1 MYLLPLVLIIVLVLI
16 LPFAVKKVEHNL
28 ELFLFFM
35 GLLSL
40 FSSYLFGKIE
50 ISSEIFIKALEEPIK
65 ITLAVLIAGW
75 IFGKYHERITK
86 FILNVEEKL
95 GERIF
100 AFLLVF
106 ILGMTSSII
115 TAIIASLI
123 LSEVVSGLKLHRKY
137 EIRLVVLACFS
148 IGLGAVL
155 TPIGEPL
162 STIATAKL
170 KGPPYH
176 AHFLFLFKHLWFYI
190 LPAVFLFSIFA
201 SITHGSASRI
211 LTLEEK
217 EKETLKD
224 VFIRASKVYV
234 FIMGLIFLG
243 EGFKPAID
251 EYISKVAPHI
261 LYWINTVS
269 AILDN
274 ATLTAAEISPAMD
287 IEQIKSILMGLLI
300 AGGILIPGNIPN
312 IICAGKLNIKSSEWA
327 KEGAPVGIMLLLI
340 YFFVLFLI

>member
-1 MYLLPLVLIIVLVLI
+1 MYLIPLVSIILLVLI
-16 LPFAVKKVEHNL
+16 LPFVVKKVEHNL
-28 ELFLFFM
+28 EIFLFFM

-40 FSSYLFGKIE
+40 LSSYLFGKIE
-50 ISSEIFIKALEEPIK
+50 VSYHTFLKALEEPIK

-75 IFGKYHERITK
+75 LFGRYHERITK
-86 FILNVEEKL
+86 FILKTEEKL
-95 GERIF
+95 GERVF
-100 AFLLVF
+100 AFLIVF
-106 ILGMTSSII
+106 FLGILSSII

-123 LSEVVSGLKLHRKY
+123 LSEVVAGLRLHRKF
-137 EIRLVVLACFS
+137 EVRLVVLACFS

-190 LPAVFLFSIFA
+190 IPAVILFSFLA
-201 SITHGSASRI
+201 SLTHGSAARI
-211 LTLEEK
+211 LTLKEK
-217 EKETLKD
+217 EKETIKD
-224 VFIRASKVYV
+224 VFVRALKVYL

-243 EGFKPAID
+243 EGFKPVID
-251 EYISKVAPHI
+251 EYISKVSPHL

-274 ATLTAAEISPAMD
+274 ATLTAAEISPAMSL
-287 IEQIKSILMGLLI
+287 EQIKAVLMGLLI
-300 AGGILIPGNIPN
+300 SGGTLIPGNIPN
-312 IICAGKLNIKSSEWA
+312 IICAGKLGIKSSEWA
-327 KEGAPVGIMLLLI
+327 KEGVPIGIALLI
-340 YFFVLFLI
+340 IYFIILFLI